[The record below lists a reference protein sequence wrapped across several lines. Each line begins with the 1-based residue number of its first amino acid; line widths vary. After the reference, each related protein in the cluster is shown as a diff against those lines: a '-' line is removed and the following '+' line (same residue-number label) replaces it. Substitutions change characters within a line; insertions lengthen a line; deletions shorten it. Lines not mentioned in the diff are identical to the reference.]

1 MIVRKIA
8 AQVFRKAALLALWL
22 AVAGAGFAAEVIPP
36 KPQRYF
42 NDYAGV
48 TSLSVQQ
55 ELDRK
60 LEAFEKSDSSQVVVA
75 IYPRMQSE
83 SDIADY
89 TIRIFEN
96 WKIGQKGKNNGAAL
110 FVFVENRQVTIRT
123 GYGLEGA
130 IPDITAKDII
140 ENRIKPHFRN
150 NDYNAGLTA
159 GVDAIIQAA
168 RGEYQGTGTTVA
180 NQQRSRGPSFGFIL
194 FLIILFLIIGST
206 RRRRGYVYGGS
217 GRRGW
222 GGPILWTGGDS
233 DWGGGGGGWSGGG
246 GDGGGGWSGGFSG
259 GGGSTGGGG
268 ASGSW

>member
-1 MIVRKIA
+1 MIVRRIA
-8 AQVFRKAALLALWL
+8 SRVLRNAAALVIIFALAC
-22 AVAGAGFAAEVIPP
+22 AVVGAEVIPP

-48 TSLSVQQ
+48 TSLRVQQ

-75 IYPRMQSE
+75 IYPRMQSD

-96 WKIGQKGKNNGAAL
+96 WNIGQKGKNNGAAL
-110 FVFVENRQVTIRT
+110 FVFIENRQMTIRT

-140 ENRIKPHFRN
+140 ENRIKPHLRN
-150 NDYNAGLTA
+150 NDYDAGLTA

-168 RGEYQGTGTTVA
+168 RGEYQGTGRTVA
-180 NQQRSRGPSFGFIL
+180 NQQRSRGPKFGLIL
-194 FLIILFLIIGST
+194 SLIILFLIIGST

-222 GGPILWTGGDS
+222 GGPIIWTGGGS
-233 DWGGGGGGWSGGG
+233 DWGGGGGWSGGG
-246 GDGGGGWSGGFSG
+246 GGGGGGWSGGFSG

>member
-8 AQVFRKAALLALWL
+8 PRVPCNLLLLALFFAL
-22 AVAGAGFAAEVIPP
+22 ASAIFGAEVIPP

-48 TSLSVQQ
+48 TSLRVQQ

-75 IYPRMQSE
+75 IYPRMQSD

-110 FVFVENRQVTIRT
+110 FLFIENRQMTIRT

-140 ENRIKPHFRN
+140 ENRIKPHLRN
-150 NDYNAGLTA
+150 NDYDAGLTA

-168 RGEYQGTGTTVA
+168 RGEYQGTGRTVA
-180 NQQRSRGPSFGFIL
+180 NQQRSRGPNFGFIL

-206 RRRRGYVYGGS
+206 RRRRGYVFGGS

-222 GGPILWTGGDS
+222 GGPIIWTGGGS
-233 DWGGGGGGWSGGG
+233 DWGGGGWSGGG
-246 GDGGGGWSGGFSG
+246 DGGWSGGFSG

>member
-1 MIVRKIA
+1 M
-8 AQVFRKAALLALWL
+8 AALEIAWPGLRRAGVLALWCAL
-22 AVAGAGFAAEVIPP
+22 VCGALNVFGAEVMPA
-36 KPQRYF
+36 KPTRHF

-48 TSLSVQQ
+48 TSIQVQQ

-60 LEAFEKSDSSQVVVA
+60 LEAFEKSDSTQVIVA

-96 WKIGQKGKNNGAAL
+96 WDIGRKGTNNGAAL
-110 FVFVENRQVTIRT
+110 FVFVSNRQMTIRT

-130 IPDITAKDII
+130 IPDITAKNII
-140 ENRIKPHFRN
+140 ETRIKPHFASG
-150 NDYNAGLTA
+150 DYNAGTTA

-168 RGEYQGTGTTVA
+168 RGEYQGTGGTVA
-180 NQQRSRGPSFGFIL
+180 GQQQRRRSNGWFIL
-194 FLIILFLIIGST
+194 FLILFFLIAGST

-217 GRRGW
+217 GRRSW
-222 GGPILWTGGDS
+222 GGPIIWTGGGS
-233 DWGGGGGGWSGGG
+233 GWGGGGGFGGGGGGWG
-246 GDGGGGWSGGFSG
+246 GGFSG

>member
-1 MIVRKIA
+1 MIVRKIGS
-8 AQVFRKAALLALWL
+8 QVFGNLAFVALLVWSNSA
-22 AVAGAGFAAEVIPP
+22 AFGAEVIPP

-89 TIRIFEN
+89 TRRVAES
-96 WKIGQKGKNNGAAL
+96 WRVGQARTNNGAVL
-110 FVFVENRQVTIRT
+110 FVFAADRKMYLQV

-130 IPDITAKDII
+130 IPDITAKDIT
-140 ENRIKPHFRN
+140 EYRIKPHFRN
-150 NDYNAGLTA
+150 NDYDAGLTA

-168 RGEYQGTGTTVA
+168 RGEYKGTGRTVA
-180 NQQRSRGPSFGFIL
+180 NQQGSRRPNFGFIL

-222 GGPILWTGGDS
+222 GGPIIWTGGGS
-233 DWGGGGGGWSGGG
+233 GWGGGGGGSG
-246 GDGGGGWSGGFSG
+246 GGGGWSGGFSG
-259 GGGSTGGGG
+259 GGGSFGGGG
-268 ASGSW
+268 AGSSW

>member
-8 AQVFRKAALLALWL
+8 SQVFRNLALLALL
-22 AVAGAGFAAEVIPP
+22 FFLSSAGFGAEVIPP

-48 TSLSVQQ
+48 TSRSVQQ

-89 TIRIFEN
+89 TRRVAES
-96 WKIGQKGKNNGAAL
+96 WRVGQAGTNNGAVL
-110 FVFVENRQVTIRT
+110 FVFAADRKMYLQV

-130 IPDITAKDII
+130 IPDITAKDIT
-140 ENRIKPHFRN
+140 EYRIKPHFRN
-150 NDYNAGLTA
+150 NDYNAGLVA

-168 RGEYQGTGTTVA
+168 RGEYQGTGRTVA
-180 NQQRSRGPSFGFIL
+180 NQQRSRGPNFGFIL

-206 RRRRGYVYGGS
+206 RRRRGHIYAGS
-217 GRRGW
+217 GRSGW
-222 GGPILWTGGDS
+222 GGPIIWTGG
-233 DWGGGGGGWSGGG
+233 GSG
-246 GDGGGGWSGGFSG
+246 
-259 GGGSTGGGG
+259 
-268 ASGSW
+268 